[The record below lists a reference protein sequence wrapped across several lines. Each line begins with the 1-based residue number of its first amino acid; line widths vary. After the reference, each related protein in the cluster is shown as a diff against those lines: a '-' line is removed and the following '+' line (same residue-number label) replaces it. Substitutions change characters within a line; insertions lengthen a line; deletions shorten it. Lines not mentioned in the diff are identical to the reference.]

1 MGLYVLKYPARKLL
15 DPLAGA
21 LGWVHP
27 DVLSYLATALTVGT
41 GACYLF
47 AADRPALLLWAVGG
61 TLLRM
66 ALNTLDG
73 VIAVRRGKLRGK
85 GEIVNALPDRYSD
98 ILLVAGIALSPLCR
112 PLWGLAGLA
121 SMLLVSYTGMLGK
134 ALGVDWQHQGPLG
147 KVERLIAVMVFSLIQ
162 FFRLRAAAAGWT
174 IMGLSLTPLEACMI
188 LFVVLGQ
195 VTVLNRTRG
204 MLRQIRRME
213 WRKDLAGRGLHRRA
227 LVAYDSLTGNTAK
240 VAAAVAEALHA
251 DLKRVENAANGE
263 TYDLVVIGSPTISS
277 KPTDKVM
284 RFLRAQPALRNYAAF
299 TTYGAPVVG
308 PKTARRC
315 LGCITSAVGRPPL
328 ATFMCIGFHPLI
340 KVINRSR
347 PNDNDLLDAFL
358 FGMRLAMAAG
368 GPEGNRQDAA
378 REASR

>member
-1 MGLYVLKYPARKLL
+1 MGLYLLKYPARKLL
-15 DPLAGA
+15 DPLARA

-47 AADRPALLLWAVGG
+47 AADRAGLLLWAVGG

-73 VIAVRRGKLRGK
+73 VIAIRRGNLSLK

-162 FFRLRAAAAGWT
+162 FCGA
-174 IMGLSLTPLEACMI
+174 
-188 LFVVLGQ
+188 
-195 VTVLNRTRG
+195 
-204 MLRQIRRME
+204 
-213 WRKDLAGRGLHRRA
+213 
-227 LVAYDSLTGNTAK
+227 
-240 VAAAVAEALHA
+240 
-251 DLKRVENAANGE
+251 
-263 TYDLVVIGSPTISS
+263 
-277 KPTDKVM
+277 
-284 RFLRAQPALRNYAAF
+284 
-299 TTYGAPVVG
+299 TT
-308 PKTARRC
+308 
-315 LGCITSAVGRPPL
+315 L
-328 ATFMCIGFHPLI
+328 
-340 KVINRSR
+340 
-347 PNDNDLLDAFL
+347 
-358 FGMRLAMAAG
+358 
-368 GPEGNRQDAA
+368 
-378 REASR
+378 